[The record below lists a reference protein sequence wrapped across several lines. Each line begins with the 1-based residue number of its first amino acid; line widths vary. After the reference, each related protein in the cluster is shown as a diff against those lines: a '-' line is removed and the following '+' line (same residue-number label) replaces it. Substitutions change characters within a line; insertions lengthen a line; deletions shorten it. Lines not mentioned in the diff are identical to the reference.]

1 MRLPHISD
9 TIKHEM
15 RCREHC
21 ANGLQLHSQAGHL
34 HNVSVAEVYAK
45 ITCDDIIK
53 IASLTK
59 VSEMCVAMVKL
70 VQRHYANEMITF
82 GLNREFMAKSPKL
95 LAQASIAPVNVA
107 ALIDSHRSS
116 PSAL

>member
-1 MRLPHISD
+1 MKCAVESTARTAFSV
-9 TIKHEM
+9 HE
-15 RCREHC
+15 
-21 ANGLQLHSQAGHL
+21 LHSQAGHL

-45 ITCDDIIK
+45 ITYDIIK

-59 VSEMCVAMVKL
+59 VSEMCVAMLKL
-70 VQRHYANEMITF
+70 VQRHYANEIITF

-95 LAQASIAPVNVA
+95 LAQALIAPVNVA